1 MRDSKIKPLD
11 FKLSRLDKEEWQVL
25 KKLSTPQKI
34 QDFLNL
40 LPFNF
45 EKRGQTHRS
54 VRYALKYKQAHC
66 FEGALIAASALWIGG
81 RRPHLLDLVTVP
93 GDFDHV
99 VVLCKEDGAWG
110 AISKTNHA
118 VLRYREPVYRNVR
131 ELVMSYFHEYFLD
144 NGKKTLRTYSRPF
157 DLSRLSTDWLITEDD
172 LVSLAHKLDRS
183 PHQKILSLRQ
193 IKNLR
198 KAEEVEI
205 KAGKIVEYKK

>member
-54 VRYALKYKQAHC
+54 VRYALKHKQAHC

-81 RRPHLLDLVTVP
+81 RRPLLLDLVTVP

-99 VVLCKEDGAWG
+99 VVLFKEDGAWG

-157 DLSRLSTDWLITEDD
+157 DLSRLSTGWLITEED